1 MKPTLVCSAL
11 TGFLGAENLTAVV
24 VTGFRVVVVVDGV
37 VEVVVDVVVLVV
49 VLLVVVVV
57 VFAVE
62 VCGKKVTTSDWGL
75 GGLGGLVGRLF
86 FVVHVHEV

>member
-11 TGFLGAENLTAVV
+11 TGFFGAENLTAVV

-57 VFAVE
+57 FAVE

-86 FVVHVHEV
+86 FVVQVHVV